1 MKKLLFLFLLISFY
15 TFSQTNNQKFIE
27 GIVYNDN
34 SYSIQGVHV
43 LNITSNEA
51 TITDSEGNFKIL
63 VNLNDE
69 LIFSAIQFKRNKIII
84 DKDVFDSLSITIYLE
99 EFVNELDEVILNSS
113 GLSGSLMN
121 DLKNSGIVDN
131 INFDDLG
138 IPGFTGIR
146 KEDIPSNSQLT
157 KELLLAPLAGGL
169 DVERMFNWISGYY
182 KEKRKEREF
191 KNDYNLIDRIINFY
205 GLRFF
210 IDEFG
215 LIEDNIHE
223 FVTSAYQNYP
233 LEENFKAGNYTLL
246 IDYFKKNFK
255 RLNYWLVLIL
265 WYCLLV
271 ELN

>member
-1 MKKLLFLFLLISFY
+1 MRNIIFLFFSFFS
-15 TFSQTNNQKFIE
+15 FSQVNNQNFIE
-27 GIVYNDN
+27 GTVYNDN
-34 SYSIQGVHV
+34 SYSIEGVHV

-51 TITDSEGNFKIL
+51 TITDSDGNFKIF
-63 VNLNDE
+63 VNLYDE
-69 LIFSAIQFKRNKIII
+69 LIFSAIQFKRKKIIM
-84 DKDVFDSLSITIYLE
+84 DKGVFDSLSINVYLE

-131 INFDDLG
+131 VNFDDLG

-146 KEDIPSNSQLT
+146 KEDLPSNSQLT
-157 KELLLAPLAGGL
+157 KELLLAPLTGAL
-169 DVERMFNWISGYY
+169 DVERMYNWISGYY
-182 KEKRKEREF
+182 KKKRKESEY

-205 GLRFF
+205 GLKFF

-233 LEENFKAGNYTLL
+233 LEENFKSGNYSLVIEYL
-246 IDYFKKNFK
+246 KKNFN
-255 RLNYWLVLIL
+255 RLNY
-265 WYCLLV
+265 
-271 ELN
+271 

>member
-1 MKKLLFLFLLISFY
+1 MRNIIFLLFSFFSFFS
-15 TFSQTNNQKFIE
+15 FSQVNNQNFIE
-27 GIVYNDN
+27 GTVYNDN
-34 SYSIQGVHV
+34 SYSIEGVHV

-51 TITDSEGNFKIL
+51 TITDSDGNFKIF

-69 LIFSAIQFKRNKIII
+69 LIFSAIQFKRKKIIM
-84 DKDVFDSLSITIYLE
+84 DKGVFDSLSINVYLE

-131 INFDDLG
+131 VNFDDLG

-157 KELLLAPLAGGL
+157 KELLLAPLTGAL
-169 DVERMFNWISGYY
+169 DVERMYNWISGYY
-182 KEKRKEREF
+182 NEKRKEREY

-233 LEENFKAGNYTLL
+233 LEENFKSGKYSLVIEYL
-246 IDYFKKNFK
+246 KKNFN
-255 RLNYWLVLIL
+255 RLNY
-265 WYCLLV
+265 
-271 ELN
+271 

>member
-1 MKKLLFLFLLISFY
+1 LNEEITFFFLLISFY
-15 TFSQTNNQKFIE
+15 TFSQTNNQKFLE

-51 TITDSEGNFKIL
+51 TITDSDGNFKIF

-69 LIFSAIQFKRNKIII
+69 LIFSAIQFKRKKIII

-113 GLSGSLMN
+113 RLSGSLMN
-121 DLKNSGIVDN
+121 DLQNSGIVDN

-157 KELLLAPLAGGL
+157 KELLLAPLTGAL
-169 DVERMFNWISGYY
+169 DVERMYNWISGYY
-182 KEKRKEREF
+182 KEKRKEREY

-215 LIEDNIHE
+215 LNEDNIHE

-233 LEENFKAGNYTLL
+233 LEENFKSGNYSQVIEYL
-246 IDYFKKNFK
+246 KKNFK
-255 RLNYWLVLIL
+255 RLNY
-265 WYCLLV
+265 
-271 ELN
+271 

>member
-1 MKKLLFLFLLISFY
+1 MRKIIFLFLLVSFY
-15 TFSQTNNQKFIE
+15 SFSQNNNDKFIE

-51 TITDSEGNFKIL
+51 TITDSNGNFKIF

-69 LIFSAIQFKRNKIII
+69 LIFSAIQFKRKKIII

-255 RLNYWLVLIL
+255 RLNY
-265 WYCLLV
+265 
-271 ELN
+271 

>member
-1 MKKLLFLFLLISFY
+1 MRNIIFLFFSFFSFFS
-15 TFSQTNNQKFIE
+15 FSQVNNQNFIE
-27 GIVYNDN
+27 GTVYNDN
-34 SYSIQGVHV
+34 SYSIEGVHV

-51 TITDSEGNFKIL
+51 TITDSDGNFKIF

-69 LIFSAIQFKRNKIII
+69 LIFSAIQFKRKKIIM
-84 DKDVFDSLSITIYLE
+84 DRGVFDSLSINVYLE

-121 DLKNSGIVDN
+121 DLENSGIVDN
-131 INFDDLG
+131 VNFDDLG

-157 KELLLAPLAGGL
+157 KELLLAPLTGAL
-169 DVERMFNWISGYY
+169 DVERMYNWISGYY
-182 KEKRKEREF
+182 KEKRKERQY

-215 LIEDNIHE
+215 LVEDNIHE

-233 LEENFKAGNYTLL
+233 LEENFKSGNYSLVIEYL
-246 IDYFKKNFK
+246 KKNFN
-255 RLNYWLVLIL
+255 RLNY
-265 WYCLLV
+265 
-271 ELN
+271 

>member
-1 MKKLLFLFLLISFY
+1 MKKLIFLFLLISFY
-15 TFSQTNNQKFIE
+15 TFSKTNNQKFIE

-255 RLNYWLVLIL
+255 RLNY
-265 WYCLLV
+265 
-271 ELN
+271 

>member
-182 KEKRKEREF
+182 KEKRKERE
-191 KNDYNLIDRIINFY
+191 Y
-205 GLRFF
+205 
-210 IDEFG
+210 
-215 LIEDNIHE
+215 
-223 FVTSAYQNYP
+223 
-233 LEENFKAGNYTLL
+233 
-246 IDYFKKNFK
+246 
-255 RLNYWLVLIL
+255 
-265 WYCLLV
+265 
-271 ELN
+271 

>member
-27 GIVYNDN
+27 GIVYNNN

-51 TITDSEGNFKIL
+51 TITDSDGNFKIF

-69 LIFSAIQFKRNKIII
+69 LIFSAIQFKRKKIII

-113 GLSGSLMN
+113 RLSGSLMN
-121 DLKNSGIVDN
+121 DLQNAGIVDN

-157 KELLLAPLAGGL
+157 KELLLAPLTGSL
-169 DVERMFNWISGYY
+169 DVERMYNWISGYY
-182 KEKRKEREF
+182 KEKRKEREY

-233 LEENFKAGNYTLL
+233 LEENFKSGNYSLVIEYL
-246 IDYFKKNFK
+246 KKNFK
-255 RLNYWLVLIL
+255 RLNY
-265 WYCLLV
+265 
-271 ELN
+271 

>member
-43 LNITSNEA
+43 LNVTSNEA

-84 DKDVFDSLSITIYLE
+84 DKDVFDSLSLTIYLE

-113 GLSGSLMN
+113 RLSGSLMN
-121 DLKNSGIVDN
+121 DLQNSGIADN

-255 RLNYWLVLIL
+255 RLNY
-265 WYCLLV
+265 
-271 ELN
+271 

>member
-1 MKKLLFLFLLISFY
+1 MRNIIFLFFSFFS
-15 TFSQTNNQKFIE
+15 FSQVNNQNFIE
-27 GIVYNDN
+27 GTVYNDN
-34 SYSIQGVHV
+34 SYSIEGVHV

-51 TITDSEGNFKIL
+51 TITDSDGNFKIF

-69 LIFSAIQFKRNKIII
+69 LIFSAIQFKRKKIIM
-84 DKDVFDSLSITIYLE
+84 DKGVFDSLLINVYLE

-131 INFDDLG
+131 VNFDDLG

-157 KELLLAPLAGGL
+157 KELLLAPLTGAL
-169 DVERMFNWISGYY
+169 DVERMYNWISGYY
-182 KEKRKEREF
+182 KEKRKEREY

-205 GLRFF
+205 GLKFF

-233 LEENFKAGNYTLL
+233 LEENFKSGNYSLVIEYL
-246 IDYFKKNFK
+246 KKNFN

-265 WYCLLV
+265 WYSLLV

>member
-182 KEKRKEREF
+182 KEKRKERE
-191 KNDYNLIDRIINFY
+191 KERRRERKKKRITKINFQSIVVCTRC
-205 GLRFF
+205 LRP
-210 IDEFG
+210 
-215 LIEDNIHE
+215 LN
-223 FVTSAYQNYP
+223 VTA
-233 LEENFKAGNYTLL
+233 A
-246 IDYFKKNFK
+246 
-255 RLNYWLVLIL
+255 RVLRIRSD
-265 WYCLLV
+265 CPMDH
-271 ELN
+271 

>member
-1 MKKLLFLFLLISFY
+1 MRNIIFLLFSFFSFFS
-15 TFSQTNNQKFIE
+15 FSQVNNQNFIE
-27 GIVYNDN
+27 GTVYNDN
-34 SYSIQGVHV
+34 SYSIEGVHV

-51 TITDSEGNFKIL
+51 TITDSDGNFKIF

-69 LIFSAIQFKRNKIII
+69 LIFSAIQFKRKKIIM
-84 DKDVFDSLSITIYLE
+84 DRGVFDSLSINVYLE

-131 INFDDLG
+131 VNFDDLG

-157 KELLLAPLAGGL
+157 KELLLAPLTGSL
-169 DVERMFNWISGYY
+169 NVERMYNWISGYY
-182 KEKRKEREF
+182 KEKRKEREY

-233 LEENFKAGNYTLL
+233 LEENFKSGNYSLVIEYL
-246 IDYFKKNFK
+246 KKNFN
-255 RLNYWLVLIL
+255 RLNY
-265 WYCLLV
+265 
-271 ELN
+271 